1 MSKQPI
7 DPYKHLDIV
16 LNPNRTLTRLRHI
29 PHTAPSSDPTL
40 PVLTKDL
47 TINQQN
53 NTWLCLFLPRIALS
67 PNPKKLPFIVYF
79 HGGGFIV
86 ASAASTMF
94 HHFCAAM
101 SAAFPAMV
109 ASVKYH
115 LVPEHRFP
123 ATYDDTVEALE
134 FIRDNNDEW
143 LTKHAN
149 MSSCYLMGSSVGA
162 TIAYFVGLR
171 EIDTAPDLEPLKIRG
186 LILCQVFFGGTQR
199 CESEIRLE
207 DDEVVPLCVIDMFW
221 ELALP
226 VGVDRDHEYC
236 NMRAEKWVGKLGM
249 MKELGW
255 RVLVSGNDGDP
266 VIDREKDLVV
276 LLEEKGVDVVSDF
289 DIDGCHGVEYDDE
302 SKANQLILVVKRFV
316 S

>member
-1 MSKQPI
+1 MKRKYMMWSMMISGPRQPGNDI
-7 DPYKHLDIV
+7 DVY
-16 LNPNRTLTRLRHI
+16 
-29 PHTAPSSDPTL
+29 
-40 PVLTKDL
+40 
-47 TINQQN
+47 
-53 NTWLCLFLPRIALS
+53 LS
-67 PNPKKLPFIVYF
+67 PLVEDLRKLWDEGVLVFDAF
-79 HGGGFIV
+79 GKETFE
-86 ASAASTMF
+86 MR
-94 HHFCAAM
+94 AM
-101 SAAFPAMV
+101 
-109 ASVKYH
+109 
-115 LVPEHRFP
+115 L
-123 ATYDDTVEALE
+123 
-134 FIRDNNDEW
+134 
-143 LTKHAN
+143 
-149 MSSCYLMGSSVGA
+149 
-162 TIAYFVGLR
+162 
-171 EIDTAPDLEPLKIRG
+171 
-186 LILCQVFFGGTQR
+186 FGGTQR

-236 NMRAEKWVGKLGM
+236 NLRAEKWVGKLGM